1 MCSAVSQSFLHL
13 PSSKFCWGWSLI
25 GMMRDS
31 TKKLGTLL
39 LMKIRY
45 AWFMCVSYSF
55 NLFIFYMRLIS
66 ACYIQWVAAICAWY
80 RLLSRTGP
88 GHLTSQL
95 WILQVW
101 HDSKI
106 NPNILNSFATAAFRF
121 GHALI
126 QGILGKSSISSFINP
141 SPFSLSETDL
151 IKMTTKGSK
160 YIYKVI

>member
-45 AWFMCVSYSF
+45 AWFLCVSYSF

-66 ACYIQWVAAICAWY
+66 ACYIQWVAAICAWLLGTDY
-80 RLLSRTGP
+80 RAELDLD
-88 GHLTSQL
+88 
-95 WILQVW
+95 IL
-101 HDSKI
+101 
-106 NPNILNSFATAAFRF
+106 P
-121 GHALI
+121 LI
-126 QGILGKSSISSFINP
+126 YGYYKYDIIARLYPTSSILLPLLPSDLVMLSSRVSHQFHH
-141 SPFSLSETDL
+141 L
-151 IKMTTKGSK
+151 
-160 YIYKVI
+160 